1 MTTYMKLIAKET
13 DLRKRL
19 DIYLS
24 EQLKV
29 TRSQAQ
35 HIIRRAEASVNG
47 KPVGAGYRLKLNDE
61 VTTLPASSRELP
73 EEPGLLAVL
82 AETKDYIVIDKPAGL
97 TVHATSERQT
107 GTLANRLLAYFP
119 EIREVGEPHRPGIV
133 HRLDRDV
140 SGAMVAAKT
149 QATYDYLRNQ
159 FAERKVEKEYAAL
172 VLGTIKDDS
181 GTIKASL
188 GRNRKGRMAV
198 KDDGLDAV
206 THFEVLR
213 RGKKAT
219 LVKIKTETGRM
230 HQIRVHLKYISH
242 PIVGDELYAP
252 KNAKVKSKRLMLHAS
267 KIGFVD
273 MAGNEVS
280 YESPLPEEFKNIP

>member
-1 MTTYMKLIAKET
+1 MKLIAKET